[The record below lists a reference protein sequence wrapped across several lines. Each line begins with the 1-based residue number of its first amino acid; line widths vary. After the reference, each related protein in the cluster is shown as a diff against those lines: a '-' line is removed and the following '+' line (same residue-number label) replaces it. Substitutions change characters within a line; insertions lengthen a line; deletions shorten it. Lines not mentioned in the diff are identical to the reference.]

1 MAPLS
6 LIQPVS
12 GCGIAFLAVFS
23 CAARGS
29 NPAPADPARDHARAR
44 ARAHAHARTRAKL
57 QCTEPSGRHF
67 YLKEELQQTERWG
80 VVVALLG
87 TVGIGVTATPGPDA
101 MPQLV
106 PPPPLTL
113 PVPVPV
119 PVPLTPTLNP
129 TLIIPVPLAPISCP
143 RRRCCSSSARPSQA
157 WSSCCGGPRSARARA
172 RARVRV
178 SPRHGAAAAADRG
191 APLLRA
197 PASG

>member
-1 MAPLS
+1 VLLSYATNPLWRLGLVADVGGALLTLVALSMAPLS

-106 PPPPLTL
+106 PPPPLTRTRTRTRTRSPNPNPEPNPHHTRTPCTYQL
-113 PVPVPV
+113 PAAA
-119 PVPLTPTLNP
+119 LL
-129 TLIIPVPLAPISCP
+129 LLF
-143 RRRCCSSSARPSQA
+143 
-157 WSSCCGGPRSARARA
+157 
-172 RARVRV
+172 
-178 SPRHGAAAAADRG
+178 GAAFAG
-191 APLLRA
+191 MEQLLRRTEER
-197 PASG
+197 